1 VPVAEFVEV
10 ASEDDDPGLE
20 ATMAAWTEGEGGIDD
35 DVAWVVAE
43 PVEVACEEDD
53 PALEAAAAAWMA
65 GEGVDVEL
73 HAAGIDEHDEDVI
86 VSAATAAI
94 GLPAA
99 DDEDKDGLAAA
110 V

>member
-1 VPVAEFVEV
+1 VPVAGFVEV

-35 DVAWVVAE
+35 DVAWVVAD
-43 PVEVACEEDD
+43 PVEVACEED

-73 HAAGIDEHDEDVI
+73 HAAGIDEHDEDVME
-86 VSAATAAI
+86 SAATAAI

-99 DDEDKDGLAAA
+99 DDEDEDGLAVA